1 MEQQN
6 DCSIQRGQPLR
17 RYTNDYKLEGSSNT
31 CMYL

>member
-17 RYTNDYKLEGSSNT
+17 RYTNDYKSEGHSST